1 MAEQHVCDMKHIKTH
16 GKDFAD
22 EIKYYLNKYSISQKE
37 LALRLGLS
45 IKHINSILQN
55 NVIDVSVSVL
65 EALEYVFRLETGT
78 LTEVYHVYSN
88 FKNAYNL
95 DNIEKTLTEFG
106 VNFLVDHPELA
117 IAANIS
123 IYESTPSHIKLMMI
137 KRFYGVSKLSYYND
151 YLREHVL
158 ADESHYKSPNTKI
171 WIRFCELLASS
182 NNKIENFGS
191 FRKLMFQTIFRKI
204 LKIMVNINLSFEQK
218 ITMIKEALLIKGIV
232 LVTMPFIEN
241 SLINAITLKKGSKR
255 YIFLSDMF
263 HSEAYIFYSLLHE
276 MIHCYFPN
284 YDENQID
291 ERLSKEYEAFVKV
304 KKNIEYDII
313 GEAIK
318 VHRDFIKAKQE
329 NTNVDLGIFWTPLQE
344 KFPYVAFEEL
354 NVTEEI
360 KNSDNDEGDVRII
373 SWPE

>member
-88 FKNAYNL
+88 FRNAYTL
-95 DNIEKTLTEFG
+95 ENIEKTLTEFG
-106 VNFLVDHPELA
+106 VNFLIEHPELA

-123 IYESTPSHIKLMMI
+123 IYESTPAHIKLMMI

-158 ADESHYKSPNTKI
+158 ADESHYKNPNTKI
-171 WIRFCELLASS
+171 WIRFCELLALS

-191 FRKLMFQTIFRKI
+191 FRKLMFQTSFRKI
-204 LKIMVNINLSFEQK
+204 LKIIINTNLTFEQK
-218 ITMIKEALLIKGIV
+218 IAMIKDSLVVKGIV

-241 SLINAITLKKGSKR
+241 SLINAITLKKGSRR

-276 MIHCYFPN
+276 TVHCYFPN

-291 ERLSKEYEAFVKV
+291 ERLSKEYESFIKS
-304 KKNIEYDII
+304 KKNVYHNVI

-318 VHRDFIKAKQE
+318 AQNDFIKAKKE
-329 NTNVDLGIFWTPLQE
+329 NTNVDISTFWIPLQD
-344 KFPYVAFEEL
+344 KYQYVAFEEL
-354 NVTEEI
+354 NVTEDI
-360 KNSDNDEGDVRII
+360 KNSEKDEGEVRII
-373 SWPE
+373 PWPE